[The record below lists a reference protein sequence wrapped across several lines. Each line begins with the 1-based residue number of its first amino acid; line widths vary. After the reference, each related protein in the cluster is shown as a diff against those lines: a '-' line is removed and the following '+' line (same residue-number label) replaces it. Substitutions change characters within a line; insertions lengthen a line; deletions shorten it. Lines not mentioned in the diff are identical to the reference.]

1 MTAPRMGHL
10 AVLCCIAALG
20 TGFVATVA
28 TAETPH
34 EGSAVAAPAA
44 TKAPAPPPPSIGTP
58 VRDGKFEFVVKKVEC
73 GVDQVGGDYLNKS
86 AQGQFCLVTL
96 SVKNIGNKP
105 QTMSDSNQK
114 GFGANNAR
122 YSPDSTASLY
132 ANPDSAQVWYTEIN
146 PGNEVTGLI
155 VFDIPK
161 DGQLLS
167 LELHDSLFSGG
178 VKVKLQ

>member
-1 MTAPRMGHL
+1 MTAIGIRHVV
-10 AVLCCIAALG
+10 VLSCAALLSM
-20 TGFVATVA
+20 GFAAQAVA
-28 TAETPH
+28 TAANQP
-34 EGSAVAAPAA
+34 SAAVAAPAA
-44 TKAPAPPPPSIGTP
+44 TKAPAQPPPSIGTP

-73 GVDQVGGDYLNKS
+73 GVGEVGGEYLNKR

-122 YSPDSTASLY
+122 YSTDSSASLY
-132 ANPDSAQVWYTEIN
+132 ANSDGDSVWYTEIN
-146 PGNEVTGLI
+146 PGNEVAGVI